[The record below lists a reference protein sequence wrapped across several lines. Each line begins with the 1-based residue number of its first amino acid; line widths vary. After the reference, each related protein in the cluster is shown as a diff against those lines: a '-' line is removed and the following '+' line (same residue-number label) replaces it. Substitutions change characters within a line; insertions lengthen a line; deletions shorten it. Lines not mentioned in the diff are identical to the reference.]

1 MTNKLLMKVS
11 FTNHNWFWFWF
22 IFDLVNELI
31 TNIDLKIETN
41 VTTYDYG
48 EFDMLIK
55 ILYKTTNKQY
65 DDTQTT
71 EQTNRLK
78 LNLTCEL

>member
-1 MTNKLLMKVS
+1 MNFRILLYFEKAYI
-11 FTNHNWFWFWF
+11 WFWFWF

-48 EFDMLIK
+48 EFNMLIK
-55 ILYKTTNKQY
+55 PLYKTTNEQY
-65 DDTQTT
+65 DNTQTT
-71 EQTNRLK
+71 EQID
-78 LNLTCEL
+78 

>member
-1 MTNKLLMKVS
+1 MYRVLNM
-11 FTNHNWFWFWF
+11 FWFWF

-41 VTTYDYG
+41 VTTYDYS

-55 ILYKTTNKQY
+55 SLYKTTNKQY

-71 EQTNRLK
+71 EQIDRLK
-78 LNLTCEL
+78 LNLTCER

>member
-1 MTNKLLMKVS
+1 MT
-11 FTNHNWFWFWF
+11 
-22 IFDLVNELI
+22 

-41 VTTYDYG
+41 VTTYDYA

-55 ILYKTTNKQY
+55 SLYKTTNKQY

-71 EQTNRLK
+71 EQIVHIITTTSIK
-78 LNLTCEL
+78 GH